1 MFKDKNLKLAI
12 LNYTES
18 LQEKYQYGWD
28 KDYDQFCLKNFGKII
43 KDNEYGGQPSKEIE
57 SFFLNLEI
65 PKEELESITHI
76 TFDADNSV
84 YTYIIQD
91 VVGWFE
97 ECFTVHSLDGIENCI
112 NLKSISFGSIT
123 TNVNLQPLTQ
133 LKFLE
138 SISLEWYNAVNYKA
152 LLHIPNLKKLE
163 VCNPTCFGKTNKEE
177 LSKIIKELEQ
187 KGIFVSNTSGKKL
200 ELNI

>member
-43 KDNEYGGQPSKEIE
+43 KDNEHGGEPSKEIE
-57 SFFLNLEI
+57 CFFLNLKI
-65 PKEELESITHI
+65 SKKDFSNITHI
-76 TFDADNSV
+76 TLDGDNPV

-91 VVGWFE
+91 VVGWFDR
-97 ECFTVHSLDGIENCI
+97 FIIRSLNGIENCI
-112 NLKSISFGSIT
+112 NLKKIDL
-123 TNVNLQPLTQ
+123 NVMVDKLSLQPLTK
-133 LKFLE
+133 LNALE
-138 SISLEWYNAVNYKA
+138 YVRLEFYNTTDYDA

-163 VCNPTCFGKTNKEE
+163 ICNPTCFGKTNKEE